1 MQFTGAVAARDD
13 LVRAHWR
20 ELLPTA
26 YLLTGDQAAAR
37 QLVVRTLA
45 RRRPPIADRRTA
57 LDALVRAH
65 RSRWR
70 LTGRASIQGTP
81 AVPWWSSPEAAAAA
95 HQLADALDDLGR
107 DDRTAVVLRWFE
119 DLAPEQITALVPGAD
134 PEAAAGRLPVDPNVL
149 PRRLDDL
156 AGLCD
161 AGTLDDDT
169 VTAAVRGTRTRHTC
183 QALLAVTAVAGLVA
197 GGAWLP
203 DTAPDPAATATATAT
218 PSRTTT
224 AAELR
229 GIFALPPRGALA
241 DDEDLLAQL
250 RRRLDAEGATG
261 ADYRVLYADDVEG
274 IRAVLM
280 MHPGAGQMDLAWLT
294 GPAGTAAAR
303 LDVHTVGFSTPFGSA
318 GMAVSLPDPAAGT
331 TRLVV
336 LTEDGDTVRVSA
348 GVDVDPATGA
358 AGRTYVDV
366 PSRGGVAATTLDR
379 TSDAGI
385 RLQVGR
391 PGDLTEDIWPVSST
405 PVHLDVGTGGTGP
418 PSRSGAPTAAA
429 GAYASALSTVVAA
442 TGWAEEDLEV
452 TVLGAGTLPAAA
464 GGTLDVVSLAVVL
477 PGGAVVT
484 TTGTAAQTTAEDG
497 STVLSFG
504 GGCGST
510 GYPAGTDIVDLV
522 VAATCVDVGDA
533 YTRTVVVAAPPGV
546 RVVLGFPSSDETLV
560 PELVDGF
567 GWTTFLTREDPGTAT
582 AGTATFPVAGAG
594 RDVLQQ

>member
-1 MQFTGAVAARDD
+1 VQFTGTVAARDD

-26 YLLTGDQAAAR
+26 YLLTGDQATAR

-45 RRRPPIADRRTA
+45 RRRPLVTDRETA
-57 LDALVRAH
+57 LRALVRTH
-65 RSRWR
+65 RSRWQ
-70 LTGRASIQGTP
+70 LTGRADIEGDA
-81 AVPWWSSPEAAAAA
+81 AVPWWSSPESTVAA
-95 HQLADALDDLGR
+95 HELADGLDLLDR

-119 DLAPEQITALVPGAD
+119 DLPADQVTALVPGARPD
-134 PEAAAGRLPVDPNVL
+134 EAAHRLPVDEAEL
-149 PRRLDDL
+149 SRRLDDL
-156 AGLCD
+156 AARCD
-161 AGTLDDDT
+161 LGTLDDDA
-169 VTAAVRGTRTRHTC
+169 VTAAVRETTTSRTRR
-183 QALLAVTAVAGLVA
+183 AVLAAGAVAVLA
-197 GGAWLP
+197 GVGVSV
-203 DTAPDPAATATATAT
+203 PAALPGAGSQTARPTAATTATA
-218 PSRTTT
+218 P
-224 AAELR
+224 LQ
-229 GIFALPPRGALA
+229 GIFALPARGALA
-241 DDEDLLAQL
+241 DDDDLLVAL
-250 RRRLDAEGATG
+250 RQHLTALGVPGAE
-261 ADYRVLYADDVEG
+261 YRVLYADEVDG
-274 IRAVLM
+274 LRIVLM
-280 MHPGAGQMDLAWLT
+280 FRPVGTRSALAWLT
-294 GPAGTAAAR
+294 GPTGAPPAD
-303 LDVHTVGFSTPFGSA
+303 LDVSLSDDGGPSA
-318 GMAVSLPDPAAGT
+318 RTAVAVSLPDPAGRG

-336 LTEDGDTVRVSA
+336 LTEDGNTVRVSP

-358 AGRTYVDV
+358 AGRSYLGV
-366 PSRGGVAATTLDR
+366 PATDGIASTLVER
-379 TSDAGI
+379 SSDAGV
-385 RLQVGR
+385 RLLVGP
-391 PGDLTEDIWPVSST
+391 PGELRDDVWPTSPGASFLVGD
-405 PVHLDVGTGGTGP
+405 VHAGTGP
-418 PSRSGAPTAAA
+418 PSRSGAPTAAS

-510 GYPAGTDIVDLV
+510 GYPAGTDIADLV

-546 RVVLGFPSSDETLV
+546 RVVLGFPSSDDTLV

-582 AGTATFPVAGAG
+582 AGTTTFPVAGAG

>member
-26 YLLTGDQAAAR
+26 YLLTGDQATAR

-45 RRRPPIADRRTA
+45 RRRPRVTDRETA
-57 LDALVRAH
+57 LRALVRTH
-65 RSRWR
+65 RSRWQ
-70 LTGRASIQGTP
+70 LTGRASIEGDA
-81 AVPWWSSPEAAAAA
+81 AVPWWSSPESTVAA
-95 HQLADALDDLGR
+95 HELADGLDLLDR

-119 DLAPEQITALVPGAD
+119 DLPADQVTALVPGTRPD
-134 PEAAAGRLPVDPNVL
+134 EAAHRLPVDEAEL
-149 PRRLDDL
+149 SRRLDDL
-156 AGLCD
+156 AARCD
-161 AGTLDDDT
+161 LGTLDDDA
-169 VTAAVRGTRTRHTC
+169 VTAAVRGTTTSRTRR
-183 QALLAVTAVAGLVA
+183 AVLAAGAVAVLA
-197 GGAWLP
+197 GVGVWV
-203 DTAPDPAATATATAT
+203 PAALPGAGSQTARPTAATTATA
-218 PSRTTT
+218 P
-224 AAELR
+224 LQ
-229 GIFALPPRGALA
+229 GIFALPARGTLA
-241 DDEDLLAQL
+241 DDDLLVALQQHL
-250 RRRLDAEGATG
+250 TALGAPGAE
-261 ADYRVLYADDVEG
+261 YRVLYADEVDG
-274 IRAVLM
+274 LRIVLM
-280 MHPGAGQMDLAWLT
+280 FRPVGTRSALAWLT
-294 GPAGTAAAR
+294 GPAGAPPAD
-303 LDVHTVGFSTPFGSA
+303 LDVSLSDDGGPSA
-318 GMAVSLPDPAAGT
+318 RTAVAVSLPDPAGRG

-336 LTEDGDTVRVSA
+336 LTEDGNTVRVSP

-358 AGRTYVDV
+358 AGRSYLDV
-366 PSRGGVAATTLDR
+366 PATDGIASTLVER
-379 TSDAGI
+379 SSDAGV
-385 RLQVGR
+385 RLLVGP
-391 PGDLTEDIWPVSST
+391 PGELRDDVWPTSPGATFVVGD
-405 PVHLDVGTGGTGP
+405 VHAGTGP
-418 PSRSGAPTAAA
+418 PSRSGAPTAAS

-477 PGGAVVT
+477 PSGAVVT

-510 GYPAGTDIVDLV
+510 GYPAGTDIADLV

-546 RVVLGFPSSDETLV
+546 RVVLGFPSSDDTLV

-582 AGTATFPVAGAG
+582 AGTTPVPVAGGG
-594 RDVLQQ
+594 RDVGQQ

>member
-1 MQFTGAVAARDD
+1 VQFTGTVAARDD

-26 YLLTGDQAAAR
+26 YLLTGDQATAR

-45 RRRPPIADRRTA
+45 RRRPLVTDRETA
-57 LDALVRAH
+57 LRALVRTH
-65 RSRWR
+65 RSRWQ
-70 LTGRASIQGTP
+70 LTGRADIEGDA
-81 AVPWWSSPEAAAAA
+81 AVPWWSSPESTVAA
-95 HQLADALDDLGR
+95 HELADGLDLLDR

-119 DLAPEQITALVPGAD
+119 DLPADQVTALVPGARPD
-134 PEAAAGRLPVDPNVL
+134 EAAHRLPVDEAEL
-149 PRRLDDL
+149 SRRLDDL
-156 AGLCD
+156 AARCD
-161 AGTLDDDT
+161 LGTLDDDA
-169 VTAAVRGTRTRHTC
+169 VTAAVRETTTSRTRR
-183 QALLAVTAVAGLVA
+183 AVLAAGAVAVLA
-197 GGAWLP
+197 GVGVSV
-203 DTAPDPAATATATAT
+203 PAALPGAGSQTARPTAATTATA
-218 PSRTTT
+218 P
-224 AAELR
+224 LQ
-229 GIFALPPRGALA
+229 GIFALPARGALA
-241 DDEDLLAQL
+241 DDDDLLVAL
-250 RRRLDAEGATG
+250 RQHLTALGVPGAE
-261 ADYRVLYADDVEG
+261 YRVLYADEVDG
-274 IRAVLM
+274 LRIVLM
-280 MHPGAGQMDLAWLT
+280 FRPVGTRSALAWLT
-294 GPAGTAAAR
+294 GPTGAPPAD
-303 LDVHTVGFSTPFGSA
+303 LDVSLSDDGGPSA
-318 GMAVSLPDPAAGT
+318 RTAVAVSLPDPAGRG

-336 LTEDGDTVRVSA
+336 LTEDGNTVRVYP

-358 AGRTYVDV
+358 AGRSYLGV
-366 PSRGGVAATTLDR
+366 PATDGIASTLVER
-379 TSDAGI
+379 SSDAGV
-385 RLQVGR
+385 RLLVGP
-391 PGDLTEDIWPVSST
+391 PGELRDDVWPTSPGASFLVGD
-405 PVHLDVGTGGTGP
+405 VHAGTGP
-418 PSRSGAPTAAA
+418 PSRSGAPTAAS

-510 GYPAGTDIVDLV
+510 GYPAGTDIADLV

-546 RVVLGFPSSDETLV
+546 RVVLGFPSSDDTLV

-582 AGTATFPVAGAG
+582 AGTTTFPVAGAG